1 MNLNL
6 LDRYQDFGLLI
17 LRVGIGI
24 VYLFH
29 GFPKIFGGPEQ
40 WENVGRATQFVGISV
55 LPVFWG
61 FLGSS
66 AEFFGGL
73 LIIFGLF
80 TRPAVIALFLTMT
93 VATAMHIGSGDEFA
107 YTSHALKMSILFLG
121 LFFMG
126 PGRHSLDKKISI
138 HVRR

>member
-1 MNLNL
+1 MNFKL
-6 LDRYQDFGLLI
+6 LERFQDFGLFI
-17 LRVGIGI
+17 IRVGIGT

-40 WENVGRATQFVGISV
+40 WEGVGQATQHLGISF

-73 LIIFGLF
+73 LLIFGLF
-80 TRPAVIALFLTMT
+80 FRPATIALFLTMV
-93 VATAMHIGSGDEFA
+93 VATSMHIGSDDGF
-107 YTSHALKMSILFLG
+107 TTISHALKMAILFFG
-121 LFFMG
+121 LIFIG
-126 PGRHSLDKKISI
+126 PGKYSLDRKISI

>member
-6 LDRYQDFGLLI
+6 LDRYQDFGLLV
-17 LRVGIGI
+17 LRVGIGM

-29 GFPKIFGGPEQ
+29 GFPKIFGGPDV
-40 WENVGRATQFVGISV
+40 WENYGQATQHIGITF

-73 LIIFGLF
+73 LLIFGLF
-80 TRPAVIALFLTMT
+80 TRPAVVALFLTMV
-93 VATAMHIGSGDEFA
+93 VATTMHIGSGDGF
-107 YTSHALKMSILFLG
+107 TTISHSLKMAIV
-121 LFFMG
+121 FFGIFFIG
-126 PGRHSLDKKISI
+126 PGRHSMDKKISI

>member
-1 MNLNL
+1 MNLKL
-6 LDRYQDFGLLI
+6 LDRYQDFGLFV

-29 GFPKIFGGPEQ
+29 GFPKIFGGPER
-40 WENVGRATQFVGISV
+40 WETLGQSSQHLGISF

-61 FLGSS
+61 FLGSAS
-66 AEFFGGL
+66 EFFGGL

-80 TRPAVIALFLTMT
+80 FRPATVALFLTM
-93 VATAMHIGSGDEFA
+93 VFATASHIGSGDSFSA
-107 YTSHALKMSILFLG
+107 ISHSMKMAIVFFG
-121 LFFMG
+121 LFFIG